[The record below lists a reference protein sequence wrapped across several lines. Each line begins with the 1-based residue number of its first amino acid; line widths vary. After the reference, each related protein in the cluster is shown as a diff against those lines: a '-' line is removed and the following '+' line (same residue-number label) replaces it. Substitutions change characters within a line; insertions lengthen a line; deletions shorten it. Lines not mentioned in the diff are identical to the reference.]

1 MSRPRRF
8 DTKLLGLILSQ
19 SKRGGVNSYP
29 RARAVRAPFGGPEP
43 STMPPGPV
51 ASLPNRGAAFGAAKS
66 PPFKPPATLR
76 NTPSLA
82 TPHSYRLAKSLAT
95 ASPPSRA
102 PVVRP
107 APIACGDARSSAGAA
122 PDHTPPPAAAPAG
135 APEPAAIRSC
145 LCQVRHRTRDPPG
158 RVQTPHTQTP
168 QKLPPVA
175 SGTSGPASRIAATPR
190 GGLWLP
196 TFITSTQGL

>member
-1 MSRPRRF
+1 
-8 DTKLLGLILSQ
+8 
-19 SKRGGVNSYP
+19 
-29 RARAVRAPFGGPEP
+29 
-43 STMPPGPV
+43 MPPGPV

-122 PDHTPPPAAAPAG
+122 PDHTPPPAKFEVEQEYIDVAG
-135 APEPAAIRSC
+135 LA
-145 LCQVRHRTRDPPG
+145 
-158 RVQTPHTQTP
+158 
-168 QKLPPVA
+168 
-175 SGTSGPASRIAATPR
+175 
-190 GGLWLP
+190 GGVMKGEAL
-196 TFITSTQGL
+196 